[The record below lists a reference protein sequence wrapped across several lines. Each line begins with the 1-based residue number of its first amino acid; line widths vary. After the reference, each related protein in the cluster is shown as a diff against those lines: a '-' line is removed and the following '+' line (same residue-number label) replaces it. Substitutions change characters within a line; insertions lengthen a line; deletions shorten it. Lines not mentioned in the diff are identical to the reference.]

1 MIMKCIIL
9 LHADRTTDDE
19 RTKRNEAE
27 KVKKVKFRQLI
38 MKRMLLLPPLIR
50 VEKKKKK
57 YN

>member
-1 MIMKCIIL
+1 MKCIIM